1 MCLGGNVPASL
12 MITGTSQ
19 QVKDNAKELIDTFG
33 ESRGLIVD
41 STMGIPDESKEA
53 NVQALI
59 EAVQ

>member
-1 MCLGGNVPASL
+1 